1 MLAHHLVSLFGFTYV
16 LYTGMNGCELTAVLG
31 GSEATNPFLQLRWFM
46 KETDHYHGIYAK
58 VIDYI
63 FVSLF
68 VTMRLLVG
76 TAFHWRV
83 QTDPTVALIPKLGG
97 QAFYIISVIFSV
109 QIIIFFT
116 RKYILK
122 TKRKSS

>member
-46 KETDHYHGIYAK
+46 KEMDLYHGNYARA
-58 VIDYI
+58 IDYV
-63 FVSLF
+63 FVFLF
-68 VTMRLLVG
+68 LTMRLVVG

-83 QTDPTVALIPKLGG
+83 QTDPDVALIPKLGG
-97 QAFYIISVIFSV
+97 QAFYIISVIFGIQISV
-109 QIIIFFT
+109 FFA

-122 TKRKSS
+122 TKRKST